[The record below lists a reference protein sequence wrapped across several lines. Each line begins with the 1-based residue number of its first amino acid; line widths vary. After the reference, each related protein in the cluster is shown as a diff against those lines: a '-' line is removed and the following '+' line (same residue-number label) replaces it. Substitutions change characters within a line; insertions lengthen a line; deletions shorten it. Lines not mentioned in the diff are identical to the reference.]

1 MRLHQG
7 LTAQNRIW
15 AETKERGFKFGIAL
29 LKSGV
34 MQTKSIQKQTHNW
47 MKHCFYGGR
56 KNAMK
61 NFRPNTRVTI
71 SGALGA
77 WVSLSLVLAF
87 LYRLSG
93 SNILHIG
100 TSDFLTAFPNFKVSR
115 LLGKEQLLYENSL
128 AQAWM
133 GEENW
138 HYGPLH
144 QFITIP
150 LHLFQSIDDATSFL
164 FFFLLLGYVG
174 TTLTFYWI
182 THQRESTF
190 RYSILLSAILII
202 NYPFLAALH
211 QRNLEI
217 LELTFIVLAMYVY
230 RKGQFTAA
238 GAFIGIAAGIKFL
251 PGIIIIHFVIS
262 KNWRALK
269 GFLWVTIPEILLAQI
284 TLGWQNSWVLHLLL
298 VGEKETIPLRQGL
311 NDVLLRFSNENNR
324 TAFTVIYFSLSLII
338 LVATICYLSK
348 YITAEPQGSRQ
359 WRIWPLLIAI
369 SCLIAPHANSY
380 YFVLLIPLIIQLSSN
395 LTSERFN
402 ANHLLFALGLLLL
415 SFPLPFAILWRAMAG
430 HANLHWQNI
439 LLSIQSG
446 SPVFLGCLILIYLGL
461 KQFKP
466 SMHVVK

>member
-1 MRLHQG
+1 M
-7 LTAQNRIW
+7 LTKPIQR
-15 AETKERGFKFGIAL
+15 
-29 LKSGV
+29 
-34 MQTKSIQKQTHNW
+34 QTQNW
-47 MKHCFYGGR
+47 MKHISYDRQKG
-56 KNAMK
+56 AMK
-61 NFRPNTRVTI
+61 NFRPSTRAIIGGT
-71 SGALGA
+71 LGA
-77 WVSLSLVLAF
+77 WLGLSLIFSF

-115 LLGKEQLLYENSL
+115 LLDKEQLLYENSL

-133 GEENW
+133 GEKNW

-150 LHLFQSIDDATSFL
+150 LHLFQSIDQATSFL
-164 FFFLLLGYVG
+164 FFFLIFGYMG
-174 TTLTFYWI
+174 TTLTFYWM
-182 THQRESTF
+182 THPRRLTF
-190 RYSILLSAILII
+190 RYSVLLSAILII

-217 LELTFIVLAMYVY
+217 LELSFIVGAMYLY
-230 RKGQFTAA
+230 RNGRFTGA
-238 GAFIGIAAGIKFL
+238 GVFIGIAAGIKFL
-251 PGIIIIHFVIS
+251 PGIIIIHFLIS

-269 GFLWVTIPEILLAQI
+269 GFLWVTIPEILLTQI

-311 NDVLLRFSNENNR
+311 NDVLLRFSNESNR
-324 TAFTVIYFSLSLII
+324 TTFTVIYFSISLII
-338 LVATICYLSK
+338 LVATIRYLSK
-348 YITAEPQGSRQ
+348 YVTAEPQGSRQ

-380 YFVLLIPLIIQLSSN
+380 YFVLLIPLIIQLCSN
-395 LTSERFN
+395 LSSERFN
-402 ANHLLFALGLLLL
+402 VNHLLFALGLLLL
-415 SFPLPFAILWRAMAG
+415 SFPLPFAILWRVMAG
-430 HANLHWQNI
+430 DANLHWQNI

-446 SPVFLGCLILIYLGL
+446 SPVFLGCLILIYVSL

-466 SMHVVK
+466 TMRVVK